1 MSGDGSQLSRV
12 SSLIDL
18 HLRPCA
24 AVEVASA
31 SREEEK
37 DLLIALSKVLRGIR
51 LWTGEETDVS
61 SDSDVEAK
69 SVTGS
74 VDSGEFALGSEEQIF
89 LGKIVGDLMH
99 FLMVHSQH
107 VQHLTGNVLLAIS
120 ELLCAHGKG
129 WAAFVHLL
137 FVYAELS
144 IGIIQP
150 CSSITRTRV
159 HEDFYGILE
168 SYDLAIKSKLQ
179 KANWST
185 VAGIFRVLRCIWK
198 YLKHDF
204 RDQLVDS
211 YLNSLNSFISH
222 VTWNLL
228 DDGNVVPKCVH
239 MGPQMPKFIFLGYL
253 TQLLSSVVEQVDHE
267 MVQGD
272 SVNGHQLLFSITKL
286 VPSLFLCCLGKEEEH
301 HDARISLYFRHKL
314 LMLMTRLSGQ
324 GLEASILTLWLQLL
338 QKYFQDLMS
347 EQISMLEPVVDDS
360 LEGSPFSASVFE
372 ENIQGTNL
380 YHLKRQAIF
389 LFIKCSLRLIFSE
402 EVVDQ
407 QCDCLSAR
415 PCLSSHPEYCSQK
428 KVLGELYK
436 WLGQNLQHDTHCDS
450 ETYMEKCMH
459 FGSSFI
465 RLYAQEDDLLF
476 KVLLEVL
483 SIPIPGS
490 EKFDEVKERIPDSRE
505 NTLIHLSNLFNPFN
519 LFHSFLAEIKYDHQV
534 LLDYL
539 ISKDMGISCAE
550 YLLRCLRLISESW
563 EAFLQFS
570 YVRSPKE
577 WPSTKERKI
586 SQLKVNF
593 RLEPYSTGNFRHGHK
608 LQGAGGKPFDKAKLC
623 LLSLKY
629 SVENLHQKN
638 LFPYN
643 PKVLLR
649 RLTEFQELCFNK
661 GCMGRVGE
669 GRLT

>member
-1 MSGDGSQLSRV
+1 MSGGSRLSHI
-12 SSLIDL
+12 SGLIDL

-24 AVEVASA
+24 VIEVGSV
-31 SREEEK
+31 SKEEEK
-37 DLLIALSKVLRGIR
+37 NLLIALSKVFREIR
-51 LWTGEETDVS
+51 LWTSEETDGS
-61 SDSDVEAK
+61 SDSDAEENPVSQSA
-69 SVTGS
+69 
-74 VDSGEFALGSEEQIF
+74 DSGEFALNSEERIF
-89 LGKIVGDLMH
+89 LAKIVGDLMC

-107 VQHLTGNVLLAIS
+107 VQHLTSNVLSAIS
-120 ELLCAHGKG
+120 ELLSAYGKG
-129 WAAFVHLL
+129 WGPFVHLL

-144 IGIIQP
+144 IGNIHP
-150 CSSITRTRV
+150 CSSVTRTRV
-159 HEDFYGILE
+159 HEDLYGVSE
-168 SYDLAIKSKLQ
+168 SCSRAIKSKLQ

-198 YLKHDF
+198 YLKQDF
-204 RDQLVDS
+204 EDQLVDS

-222 VTWNLL
+222 IPWNLL
-228 DDGNVVPKCVH
+228 DDANVGQKCAH
-239 MGPQMPKFIFLGYL
+239 LGLQMPKFIFLGYF
-253 TQLLSSVVEQVDHE
+253 TQLLSSVVEQVDHKK
-267 MVQGD
+267 VQGG
-272 SVNGHQLLFSITKL
+272 SVNGHQLLFSIAKL

-301 HDARISLYFRHKL
+301 DDARISLYFRHKL

-324 GLEASILTLWLQLL
+324 GLESSVLFLWLRLL
-338 QKYFQDLMS
+338 HKYFQDLMS
-347 EQISMLEPVVDDS
+347 EQISMLEPVREDS
-360 LEGSPFSASVFE
+360 LEGSPFSGSMFE

-380 YHLKRQAIF
+380 YHLKRQAIY
-389 LFIKCSLRLIFSE
+389 LFIKCSLSLIFNE
-402 EVVDQ
+402 EEGDQ
-407 QCDCLSAR
+407 QCECLSAK
-415 PCLSSHPEYCSQK
+415 PCLSSHPEYCSHK

-436 WLGQNLQHDTHCDS
+436 WLSQNLQHDTHGDS
-450 ETYMEKCMH
+450 ELYMEKCMH

-465 RLYAQEDDLLF
+465 QLYAQEDDLLF

-490 EKFDEVKERIPDSRE
+490 EKFDEVKGRIPDSQE
-505 NTLIHLSNLFNPFN
+505 NILIHLSNLFNPLN

-570 YVRSPKE
+570 YVWSAKK
-577 WPSTKERKI
+577 WSSITERKI
-586 SQLKVNF
+586 FRQKVNF

-608 LQGAGGKPFDKAKLC
+608 LQGTRGKPFDKAKLC

-669 GRLT
+669 GKLT

>member
-1 MSGDGSQLSRV
+1 MSGGSQFSRI

-24 AVEVASA
+24 VIEVS
-31 SREEEK
+31 SVSKEEERN
-37 DLLIALSKVLRGIR
+37 LLIALSKVLREIR
-51 LWTGEETDVS
+51 LWTGEEIDVS
-61 SDSDVEAK
+61 SDGDAEAK
-69 SVTGS
+69 SVTQIA
-74 VDSGEFALGSEEQIF
+74 DSGEFALNSEEQIF
-89 LGKIVGDLMH
+89 LGKTVGDLMR

-120 ELLCAHGKG
+120 ELLSAYGKG
-129 WAAFVHLL
+129 WGFFVHLL

-144 IGIIQP
+144 IGNIHP
-150 CSSITRTRV
+150 CSSVTITRE
-159 HEDFYGILE
+159 HEDLYGVSE
-168 SYDLAIKSKLQ
+168 SHDPAIKSKLQ

-185 VAGIFRVLRCIWK
+185 VAGIFQVLRCIWK
-198 YLKHDF
+198 YLKQDF
-204 RDQLVDS
+204 KDQLVDS

-222 VTWNLL
+222 IPWNLL
-228 DDGNVVPKCVH
+228 DDANVGPKCAH
-239 MGPQMPKFIFLGYL
+239 MGPQMPKFIFLGYF
-253 TQLLSSVVEQVDHE
+253 TQLLSSVMEQVDNKK
-267 MVQGD
+267 VQHG

-301 HDARISLYFRHKL
+301 DDARIYLYFRHKL

-324 GLEASILTLWLQLL
+324 GLEGSVLILWLQLL
-338 QKYFQDLMS
+338 HKYFQDLMS
-347 EQISMLEPVVDDS
+347 EQISMVEPVRDDS
-360 LEGSPFSASVFE
+360 LEGSPFSASMFE

-389 LFIKCSLRLIFSE
+389 LFIRCSLSLIFNE

-407 QCDCLSAR
+407 QCECLSTK
-415 PCLSSHPEYCSQK
+415 PCLSSHPEYCSHK
-428 KVLGELYK
+428 KVLEELYK
-436 WLGQNLQHDTHCDS
+436 WLCQNLQHDTHRGS
-450 ETYMEKCMH
+450 ELYIEECMH

-465 RLYAQEDDLLF
+465 QLYAQEDDLLF

-483 SIPIPGS
+483 CIPIPGS
-490 EKFDEVKERIPDSRE
+490 EKFDEVKGRTPDSQE
-505 NTLIHLSNLFNPFN
+505 NILMHLSNLFNPLN

-539 ISKDMGISCAE
+539 ISKDTGISCAE

-570 YVRSPKE
+570 YVRSAKK
-577 WPSTKERKI
+577 WSSNKERKI
-586 SQLKVNF
+586 SRQKVNF
-593 RLEPYSTGNFRHGHK
+593 HLEPYGTGKFRHGHK
-608 LQGAGGKPFDKAKLC
+608 LEGTRGKPFDKAKLC

-629 SVENLHQKN
+629 SVESLHQKK

-649 RLTEFQELCFNK
+649 RLTEFLELCFNK

-669 GRLT
+669 GKLT